1 MRHLSLKT
9 KMACLVSLLVAGI
22 LLLTAFLGIGYF
34 ENKFRESIASQ
45 QFSLVSALAAEI
57 DSKILAAQNQIM
69 AVAGGVTPEMLAD
82 PALAERY
89 VASQAAVLQTFDNG
103 IFLFSAA
110 GRMLA
115 GTDMEP
121 HMRERDYS
129 YREYFQEA
137 VRTGKPHI
145 SSPFVSIQSHGH
157 PIIML
162 TVPIVGENGKMAA
175 LLVGSLDLL
184 GKNFLARLI
193 ELKVGEQGYLYLFSS
208 DRTMILHPDRS
219 RILHKDV
226 PVGVN
231 RLFDLAVEGF
241 EGSGETVNSRGLAAI
256 ATFKQLQSTQWIL
269 AANYP
274 VAEAY
279 APITRARRYFL
290 AGLAGMLALS
300 IPGVWMFMGFL
311 TRPLLRITSSARAI
325 GEGKENF
332 QPLPVVAR
340 DEIGVL
346 ASAFNRM
353 MAVIEQQ
360 QEAIREEKDFAENLL
375 EHAAAPVFVI
385 DAEHRVI
392 IWNRACEEL
401 TGIRAEKVKGTAG
414 HWRAFYEQ
422 PRHCLAD
429 FAVSGMVEGLPAG
442 YERHDRS
449 TLVQEGLRAEGWRVM
464 ASGRRRYLSF
474 NAAPVRNKQ
483 GKIVA
488 AIQTLEDLT
497 ENKEAEKR
505 LEQMAHFDT
514 LTNLPNR
521 ALFFDR
527 LDQGVAAAVRYGHT
541 LGLLYLDLDG
551 FKQVNDSAGHDAGDQ
566 VLAAVARRLEK
577 CIRRSDTVARVG
589 GDEFTVILTQ
599 VAGEAET
606 QMVASRILD
615 ALAAPFILG
624 EHTFTLGVSIGIS
637 LCPANGCDPDSLVKQ
652 ADTAMYRVK
661 GAGKN
666 SYGFYL
672 NESAGAEET
681 GCQGRGCSPSRRDAS
696 EAAWRTG

>member
-22 LLLTAFLGIGYF
+22 LLLTAFLVDGYF
-34 ENKFRESIASQ
+34 QKTFRESIARQ
-45 QFSLVSALAAEI
+45 QFSLVSAMAAEI
-57 DSKILAAQNQIM
+57 DSKILAAQSQIL

-82 PALAERY
+82 PVLMERFLT
-89 VASQAAVLQTFDNG
+89 SQAAVLQTFDNG
-103 IFLFSAA
+103 IFHYSAA
-110 GRMLA
+110 GRMLT
-115 GTDMEP
+115 GTGMEP
-121 HMRERDYS
+121 HMWGKDYS
-129 YREYFQEA
+129 HREYYRETI
-137 VRTGKPHI
+137 RTSKPFI
-145 SSPFVSIQSHGH
+145 SKPFLSSQAHGH
-157 PIIML
+157 PIIVL
-162 TVPIVGENGKMAA
+162 TAPIVGKDGKMAA

-184 GKNFLARLI
+184 GKNFLARLL
-193 ELKVGEQGYLYLFSS
+193 ELKVGEKGYLYLFSS

-226 PVGVN
+226 PAGAN

-241 EGSGETVNSRGLAAI
+241 EGSGETINSRGLAVI
-256 ATFKQLQSTQWIL
+256 ASFKQLQSTRWIL
-269 AANYP
+269 AGNYP

-279 APITRARRYFL
+279 APIARARRYFL

-311 TRPLLRITSSARAI
+311 TRPLLQITASARAI

-375 EHAAAPVFVI
+375 EHAAAPIFVI

-401 TGIRAEKVKGTAG
+401 TGIRAEEVKGTDG
-414 HWRAFYEQ
+414 HWRAFYAQ

-429 FAVSGMVEGLPAG
+429 FAVSGMVEGLSAG

-464 ASGRRRYLSF
+464 VGGRRRYLSF
-474 NAAPVRNKQ
+474 NAAPIRNKQ
-483 GKIVA
+483 GQIIA

-521 ALFFDR
+521 TLFFDR

-551 FKQVNDSAGHDAGDQ
+551 FKQVNDSAGHDAGDL

-599 VAGEAET
+599 VAGEAEA
-606 QMVASRILD
+606 QMVAGRILD
-615 ALAAPFILG
+615 ALAVPVILG
-624 EHTFTLGVSIGIS
+624 ERTFTLGVSIGIS

-652 ADTAMYRVK
+652 ADAAMYRVK
-661 GAGKN
+661 GVGKN
-666 SYGFYL
+666 SYGFCL
-672 NESAGAEET
+672 NGSASADET
-681 GCQGRGCSPSRRDAS
+681 GCHGGGCSPNRRDAS